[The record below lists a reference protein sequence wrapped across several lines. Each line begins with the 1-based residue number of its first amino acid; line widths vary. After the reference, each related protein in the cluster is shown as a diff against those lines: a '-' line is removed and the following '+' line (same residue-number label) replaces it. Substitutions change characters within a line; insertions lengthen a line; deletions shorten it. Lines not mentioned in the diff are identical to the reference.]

1 MLRETLEAFADGGW
15 EAVKIDVIAERA
27 GVHKTTIY
35 RRWPTRGALI
45 AAALVA
51 TPFRPPGSTSPD
63 TGSLRRDLR
72 ALTDQLEATWQEE
85 RTRRIARNLAA
96 ASSEPELVA
105 ARTAF
110 WSTRVD
116 IAAAI
121 VARAVKRGELAGQ
134 TDAMLVGTMLIGTI
148 KFHVV
153 DLNREPPH
161 AWYVALVD
169 AVMRAASGQ

>member
-51 TPFRPPGSTSPD
+51 TPFRSPGSASPD
-63 TGSLRRDLR
+63 TGSLRWDLT
-72 ALTDQLEATWQEE
+72 ALTDQLEATAQEE

-96 ASSEPELVA
+96 ASSEPEIVA

-110 WSTRVD
+110 WSTRLE
-116 IAAAI
+116 IAAAA
-121 VARAVKRGELAGQ
+121 VARAIERGEVPGH
-134 TDAMLVGTMLIGTI
+134 TDAMLVATMLVGTI

-153 DLNREPPH
+153 DLDREPPH
-161 AWYVALVD
+161 DWYVALVD